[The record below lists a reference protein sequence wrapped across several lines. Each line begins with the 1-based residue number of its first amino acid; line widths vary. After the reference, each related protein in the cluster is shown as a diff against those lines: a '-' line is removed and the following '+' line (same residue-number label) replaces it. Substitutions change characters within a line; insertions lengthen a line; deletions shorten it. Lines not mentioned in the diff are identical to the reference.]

1 MVLACFS
8 FWAGCCPN
16 VARNLPSRFIAGG
29 LLFLYDLGMEKLLE
43 TLEKIGIEP
52 ETIAK
57 IKQADEQQA
66 RESALLLIAMFDD
79 RRDYVG

>member
-1 MVLACFS
+1 M
-8 FWAGCCPN
+8 
-16 VARNLPSRFIAGG
+16 
-29 LLFLYDLGMEKLLE
+29 YDLGMEKLLE

>member
-8 FWAGCCPN
+8 FWAECCPN
-16 VARNLPSRFIAGG
+16 VARNMPSRFIAGG
-29 LLFLYDLGMEKLLE
+29 LLFLYDFGMEKLLE
-43 TLEKIGIEP
+43 TLKKIGIEP
-52 ETIAK
+52 ETIVN